1 MAERI
6 AVLFLELPGIMRTGI
21 LILVIA
27 GALDVCYHAAPPGW
41 TIWMDGYLGKDGA
54 GAHVMTLL
62 GMVVTLLGLFASRPS
77 APGAGAER
85 NAGERRSSIGK

>member
-6 AVLFLELPGIMRTGI
+6 AILFLELPGIMRAGI

-27 GALDVCYHAAPPGW
+27 AALDVGYHAAPAGW
-41 TIWMDGYLGKDGA
+41 AMWMDGYLGKDGT

-77 APGAGAER
+77 ARDVGVKR
-85 NAGERRSSIGK
+85 TAGERRSAIDT